1 MKKRFYHRMWLKI
14 AIRFKRMFDP
24 RSIESITRTERD
36 AIYIFNTLT
45 KDPGSELY
53 IHPSY
58 DKYYIKSPKTG
69 IFVTITTH
77 HPEIS
82 IINHVYGYNVKLSIR
97 AMNGMVKIFLKEVEK
112 RRLHMENEYTSNIEH
127 SINNIAKTIK
137 ERL

>member
-1 MKKRFYHRMWLKI
+1 MKKRFYHRLWLKI
-14 AIRFKRMFDP
+14 GIKFKRMFDP
-24 RSIESITRTERD
+24 HSIESITKTERD

-45 KDPGSELY
+45 HDPGSELFM
-53 IHPSY
+53 HPSY
-58 DKYYIKSPKTG
+58 DKYYIKSAKTG

-82 IINHVYGYNVKLSIR
+82 IINHVYGYNVKLSNR
-97 AMNGMVKIFLKEVEK
+97 AMNGMIKTFLKEVEK
-112 RRLHMENEYTSNIEH
+112 RRLKMESEYTDNIQH